1 MTGILPAVV
10 KPELEGGNLIL
21 VVVVALIAL
30 GALGMAAMFRSQVLA
45 AGEGTDNMKTIALAV
60 QEGANAYLTRQFRTL
75 AIFAAIAFFALLVLP
90 ADDTTVRIFRSVFF
104 IVGAGFSAAVGY
116 LGMNLAVRA
125 NLRVAAAAETTG
137 REPAMT
143 IGLRTGAMVGML
155 TVGLG
160 LLGAS
165 LVVLFFQDSAPEV
178 LEGFGFG
185 AALLAMF
192 MRVGGG
198 IFTKAADVGADLV
211 GKVEQGI
218 PEDDPRNAATIA
230 DNVGDNVGDCAGM
243 AADLFESY
251 AVTLVAALILGSQAF
266 GDKGL
271 VFPLLIPAIG
281 ALTAVAGVYLTKPKA
296 GENGLTTI
304 NKSFYISSGIAAVAS
319 VVLSYLYLPSSFAEF
334 TNIAT
339 DLAGAEG
346 DPRFIAASAVVIG
359 IVMSA
364 GILALTGYYTG
375 TEYRPVKDVGKT
387 SLTGPATVILSGL
400 SVGFESAVY
409 TTLVIGAAV
418 FGAYLLGG
426 AALTVSLFAVA
437 LAGCGLLTTVGVIVA
452 MDTFGPVSD
461 NAQGIAEMSGDV
473 SEQGAQILTELDAVG
488 NTTKAITKG
497 IAIATAVLAATA
509 LFGSYA
515 TSVFESLAE
524 ANVGPDEAYL
534 LDFSVFNPAVIV
546 GVLLGAAVVFLFSG
560 LAINAVARA
569 AGAVV
574 MEVRRQF
581 REIPGIMEGT
591 GRPEYGKVVDIVTK
605 DSLRELVTPG
615 ILAVLAPIAVGFGL
629 GATALAGFLAGAIGT
644 GTLMA
649 VFLANAG
656 GAWDN
661 AKKLVEDGHHGGK
674 GSAAHEA
681 TIIGDTV
688 GDPFKD
694 TAGPAI
700 NPLIKVMNLVSLLIA
715 SAVVSLS
722 VGEDQNDVL
731 RIVIALVAVAIIAVA
746 VIISK
751 RREVAISDDGDNTG
765 SSSFTPHAARP
776 AQRLTRTPTAARHS
790 SGGGGPLRVH
800 QISRTWCTGRLSG
813 RSPRPQVSVLVEVR
827 PGELRG
833 EPAERGAVVGVPD
846 VRTLEPL
853 GERPDLREAP
863 LEVEEPH
870 HLRVVVDVAALV
882 HQRREVALAR
892 REQQRLPVDE
902 PGAPARDHWLRT
914 CGSPCVTTYAAG
926 SARATSRACS
936 RAHPPTWARCSTTS
950 SRAAGP
956 SGPVHGCWS
965 RSRSRWGRS
974 GEISVVQVRAVA
986 GAGAA
991 CRTASR
997 SGSSATDSSG
1007 RSPSSHR

>member
-1 MTGILPAVV
+1 MLGIHPAAVSV
-10 KPELEGGNLIL
+10 SGGNLVLVIL
-21 VVVVALIAL
+21 VFLIAC
-30 GALGMAAMFRSQVLA
+30 GALAMAWLFRSEVLA
-45 AGEGTDNMKTIALAV
+45 AGDGTENMKNIAQAV
-60 QEGANAYLTRQFRTL
+60 QEGADAYLQRQFRTL
-75 AIFAAIAFFALLVLP
+75 AVFAAVAFFALLLLP
-90 ADDTTVRIFRSVFF
+90 AEDTVVRIGRSFF
-104 IVGAGFSAAVGY
+104 FLFGAGFSAAVGY
-116 LGMNLAVRA
+116 LGMSLAVRA
-125 NLRVAAAAETTG
+125 NLRVAAAANTEG
-137 REPAMT
+137 REVAMR

-165 LVVLFFQDSAPEV
+165 VVVIFFQSSAPDV

-211 GKVEQGI
+211 GKVEQNI

-271 VFPLLIPAIG
+271 VYPLLIPAIG
-281 ALTAVAGVYLTKPKA
+281 ALTAVAGVYLTNPKV

-304 NKSFYISSGIAAVAS
+304 NRSFYLSAGIAAVAS
-319 VVLSYLYLPSSFAEF
+319 VALSFLYLPTSFADFSGVGANTLQQISGAPEG
-334 TNIAT
+334 NPAMIAS
-339 DLAGAEG
+339 
-346 DPRFIAASAVVIG
+346 IAVVIG
-359 IVMSA
+359 IVMAA

-387 SLTGPATVILSGL
+387 SLTGAATVILSGL

-418 FGAYLLGG
+418 FGAFLLGG
-426 AALTVSLFAVA
+426 ASLTVSLFAVA

-461 NAQGIAEMSGDV
+461 NAQGVAEMSGDV
-473 SEQGAQILTELDAVG
+473 SPEGAQILTELDAVG

-515 TSVFESLAE
+515 TSAIE
-524 ANVGPDEAYL
+524 ALEEAGAL
-534 LDFSVFNPAVIV
+534 EELNSFFVFNPAVLV
-546 GVLLGAAVVFLFSG
+546 GVLLGSAVVFLFSG

-574 MEVRRQF
+574 YEVRRQF

-591 GRPEYGKVVDIVTK
+591 GRPEYGRVVDIVTR

-629 GATALAGFLAGAIGT
+629 GVTALAGFLAGAIGT

-661 AKKLVEDGHHGGK
+661 AKKLVEDGNHGGK
-674 GSAAHEA
+674 GSLAHEA

-715 SAVVSLS
+715 SAIVSMS
-722 VGEDQNDVL
+722 VGPDQNDTV
-731 RIVIALVAVAIIAVA
+731 RILIALGAVAVIAVA
-746 VIISK
+746 VVI
-751 RREVAISDDGDNTG
+751 
-765 SSSFTPHAARP
+765 
-776 AQRLTRTPTAARHS
+776 
-790 SGGGGPLRVH
+790 
-800 QISRTWCTGRLSG
+800 SG
-813 RSPRPQVSVLVEVR
+813 RRQVVL
-827 PGELRG
+827 GD
-833 EPAERGAVVGVPD
+833 EPDSGTP
-846 VRTLEPL
+846 PS
-853 GERPDLREAP
+853 EAP
-863 LEVEEPH
+863 P
-870 HLRVVVDVAALV
+870 AA
-882 HQRREVALAR
+882 QG
-892 REQQRLPVDE
+892 PFDE
-902 PGAPARDHWLRT
+902 DGPAD
-914 CGSPCVTTYAAG
+914 G
-926 SARATSRACS
+926 
-936 RAHPPTWARCSTTS
+936 
-950 SRAAGP
+950 GP
-956 SGPVHGCWS
+956 SGG
-965 RSRSRWGRS
+965 S
-974 GEISVVQVRAVA
+974 GLDQP
-986 GAGAA
+986 
-991 CRTASR
+991 
-997 SGSSATDSSG
+997 
-1007 RSPSSHR
+1007 PSDPTSTQPLNTP